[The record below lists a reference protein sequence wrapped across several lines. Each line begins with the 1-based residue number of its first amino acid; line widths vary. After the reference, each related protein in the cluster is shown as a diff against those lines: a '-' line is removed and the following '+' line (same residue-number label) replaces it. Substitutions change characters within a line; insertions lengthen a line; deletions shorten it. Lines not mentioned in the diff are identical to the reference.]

1 MLDGQPI
8 LGQTPLPDARAF
20 PLQALQAALARR
32 LPCTLVVD
40 GHNVLHLLPS
50 LFRPY
55 HDAQGQ
61 PTGRARQA
69 LAQRLQA
76 LAERHPTLHVE
87 LWFDGPVQDTRSLSE
102 QVRVHFSGGEGSDR
116 ADGAIVA
123 YVRHMGDRLSGIAYA
138 RIEDMS
144 SGLDS
149 PLGHVTVVSADG
161 EVRGQVLRLGA
172 AVMQPVEMA
181 VWF

>member
-1 MLDGQPI
+1 MVVCSGVSSVRRSAAG
-8 LGQTPLPDARAF
+8 LGQATLPDARAF

-40 GHNVLHLLPS
+40 GHNVLHLLPA
-50 LFRPY
+50 LFRAY

-69 LAQRLQA
+69 LAERLQA

-87 LWFDGPVQDTRSLSE
+87 LWFDGPAHDTRSLSE

-116 ADGAIVA
+116 ADGAIVGQ
-123 YVRHMGDRLSGIAYA
+123 VRHLASTPAAPLIAVA
-138 RIEDMS
+138 
-144 SGLDS
+144 
-149 PLGHVTVVSADG
+149 SADG
-161 EVRGQVLRLGA
+161 EVRGAAQSLGA
-172 AVMQPVEMA
+172 LVVLPVELG
-181 VWF
+181 VWW